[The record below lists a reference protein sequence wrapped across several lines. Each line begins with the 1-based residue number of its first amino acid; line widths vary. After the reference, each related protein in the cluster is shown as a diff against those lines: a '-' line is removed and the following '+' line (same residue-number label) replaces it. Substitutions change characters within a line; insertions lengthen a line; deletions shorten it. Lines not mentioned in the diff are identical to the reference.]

1 MCQHLFAT
9 FRGIS
14 FVTFLLHFVTF
25 RGSLKTE
32 VIVMSGFSEML
43 TYLRKR
49 EGYSQ
54 QELSEKL
61 SVSRSAISMYESGKR
76 EPDYETLEELA
87 DFFNVNMS
95 TLLGKSDAENIKP
108 NAHSGIELNPD
119 YFNLSKENKALIDSM
134 IEKLLK
140 SQSGG

>member
-1 MCQHLFAT
+1 
-9 FRGIS
+9 
-14 FVTFLLHFVTF
+14 
-25 RGSLKTE
+25 
-32 VIVMSGFSEML
+32 MSGFSDML
-43 TYLRKR
+43 TFLRKR

-95 TLLGKSDAENIKP
+95 TLLGKTDIETIKP
-108 NAHSGIELNPD
+108 TPKSELSPRKQELFD
-119 YFNLSKENKALIDSM
+119 LIDSLPD
-134 IEKLLK
+134 EKVEAILRLL
-140 SQSGG
+140 GVE

>member
-1 MCQHLFAT
+1 
-9 FRGIS
+9 
-14 FVTFLLHFVTF
+14 
-25 RGSLKTE
+25 
-32 VIVMSGFSEML
+32 MSGFSEML

-95 TLLGKSDAENIKP
+95 TLLGKSDVENIKP

>member
-1 MCQHLFAT
+1 
-9 FRGIS
+9 
-14 FVTFLLHFVTF
+14 
-25 RGSLKTE
+25 
-32 VIVMSGFSEML
+32 MSGFSDML
-43 TYLRKR
+43 TFLRKR

-95 TLLGKSDAENIKP
+95 TLLGKTDAELKKP
-108 NAHSGIELNPD
+108 TPKSELTPEKQKLFD
-119 YFNLSKENKALIDSM
+119 FIDSLPDDKVDA
-134 IEKLLK
+134 ILK
-140 SQSGG
+140 VLGVE

>member
-1 MCQHLFAT
+1 
-9 FRGIS
+9 
-14 FVTFLLHFVTF
+14 
-25 RGSLKTE
+25 
-32 VIVMSGFSEML
+32 MSGFSEML

>member
-1 MCQHLFAT
+1 MFPD
-9 FRGIS
+9 
-14 FVTFLLHFVTF
+14 
-25 RGSLKTE
+25 
-32 VIVMSGFSEML
+32 ML
-43 TYLRKR
+43 SYLRKR
-49 EGYSQ
+49 EKLTQ
-54 QELSEKL
+54 DELARAL
-61 SVSRSAISMYESGKR
+61 GIARSTLASYERGLR
-76 EPDYETLEELA
+76 EPNFEMLEAIA

-95 TLLGKSDAENIKP
+95 TLLGEEENIKP